1 MRGRRSI
8 KNVLTTRPDMTTS
21 YIKNENTFIYFF
33 TISAPSSGN
42 MPRLEPFAPG
52 QVYNQTRT
60 ARVHVL
66 PAPNAHNTQASLGS
80 NFGSNPG
87 IHDVKSNQHVS
98 LPFY

>member
-1 MRGRRSI
+1 
-8 KNVLTTRPDMTTS
+8 MTT
-21 YIKNENTFIYFF
+21 F

-66 PAPNAHNTQASLGS
+66 PAPNAHTHQASLGS

-87 IHDVKSNQHVS
+87 IHDVKSNQHAS